1 MAKILFVMSGAR
13 HLTLADGT
21 EHPTGFWAEEFA
33 APYLAFT
40 AAGHEV
46 IVATPGGVVPTVD
59 QASLAPEVNGGQD
72 GADAIAATLRSA
84 AELRSPIA
92 LEGIDPAW
100 YAAVFYPGGHGPMED
115 LAADADSARVLAAA
129 MDADMPVGLV
139 CHGLAALLATGRPDG
154 TSPFTGY
161 QVTGFTKE
169 EESLAGLADRVKW
182 LLENRL
188 VALGVRFSAGEPW
201 APHVVVDRN
210 VHTGQN
216 PASSAALAAEL
227 LKTLG

>member
-1 MAKILFVMSGAR
+1 MAKILFVMTGAR

-33 APYLAFT
+33 VPYRVFT

-46 IVATPGGVVPTVD
+46 IVATPGGVVPTAD
-59 QASLAPEVNGGQD
+59 RASLAPEAGGQD

-84 AELRSPIA
+84 AELRSPIP
-92 LEGIDPAW
+92 LESVDPAE

-115 LAADADSARVLAAA
+115 LAADADSARLLTEV
-129 MDADMPVGLV
+129 MDAGTPVGLV
-139 CHGLAALLATGRPDG
+139 CHGLAALLATERPDG

-161 QVTGFTKE
+161 RVTGFTRAE
-169 EESLAGLADRVKW
+169 ETLAGLADRVKW
-182 LLENRL
+182 VLEDRL

-201 APHVVVDRN
+201 APFVVVDRN

-216 PASSAALAAEL
+216 PASSAPLAAEL
-227 LKTLG
+227 LKALG